1 MSYYF
6 ETAGEYYSN
15 CKLYVIRG
23 YEVVKL
29 QASHQRQQ
37 AVGRRGDL
45 QSSVHFVFYNKQ
57 LTSGSPEGYSG
68 RSNKRSVK
76 ILKYNS
82 ESVKS
87 AVGIFSMCTLL
98 KLLLRP

>member
-15 CKLYVIRG
+15 CKLYVIGG

-37 AVGRRGDL
+37 GLGRRGGDCNVASIL
-45 QSSVHFVFYNKQ
+45 
-57 LTSGSPEGYSG
+57 YSTI
-68 RSNKRSVK
+68 N
-76 ILKYNS
+76 N
-82 ESVKS
+82 
-87 AVGIFSMCTLL
+87 
-98 KLLLRP
+98 